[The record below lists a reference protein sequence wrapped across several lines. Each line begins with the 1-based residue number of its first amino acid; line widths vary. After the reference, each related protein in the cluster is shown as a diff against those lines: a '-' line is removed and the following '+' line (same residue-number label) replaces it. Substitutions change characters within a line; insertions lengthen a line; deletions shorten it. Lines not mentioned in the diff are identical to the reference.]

1 MVASS
6 ANCGGAI
13 AISRD
18 RNLLTATEGLIHCRE
33 EEEEMIV
40 SLKQQGTSNTSYF
53 ITVHVEWILEPLSPD
68 RQTPN

>member
-6 ANCGGAI
+6 ANCGGART
-13 AISRD
+13 ISRD

-40 SLKQQGTSNTSYF
+40 YSPTAYSNTSYL